1 MNYTPAIEHLQS
13 ADPILADI
21 IAAVGPCT
29 LETQPQGYVTLV
41 DAIISQQISI
51 QAAAKI
57 MARLQEQL
65 GELTP
70 TTVLARSPE
79 ELRAIGLSNQKV
91 RYLIDL
97 SQRVLDGRLDLAHLQ
112 NLDDE
117 AAIAALDAVMGIGR
131 WTAEMYLIFAL
142 GRLDILPV
150 DDLGLRQSMQLFY
163 QLPDPAPAATLR
175 SLAEPWR
182 PYRSIATWY
191 LWRGRRNI
199 MPRI

>member
-1 MNYTPAIEHLQS
+1 MDTIIAHLQA
-13 ADPILADI
+13 ADPVLAQV

-29 LETQPQGYVTLV
+29 LEPSTQGYATLV
-41 DAIISQQISI
+41 DAIISQQISV

-70 TTVLARSPE
+70 ATVLARSPE
-79 ELRAIGLSNQKV
+79 ELRAVGLSGQKV
-91 RYLIDL
+91 RYLYDL
-97 SQRVLDGRLDLAHLQ
+97 SERVADGRLDLDQLPS
-112 NLDDE
+112 LDDE

-142 GRLDILPV
+142 GRLDILPI
-150 DDLGLRQSMQLFY
+150 DDLGLRQSMQYIY
-163 QLPDPAPAATLR
+163 QLPNPVTPAILR
-175 SLAEPWR
+175 SIAEPWR

-191 LWRGRRNI
+191 LWRARRL
-199 MPRI
+199 PAAAG